1 MIRKTLSK
9 VCFFKALTQNEIDQ
23 ILSIARLQRFAAG
36 EVVFRRGEAGST
48 FFIVKSGRI
57 KIFTDIGGA
66 KKKTFAYLKKG
77 DFFGEMSL
85 LGVGARSASAQA
97 MEDSELIVISK
108 RNFRAL
114 VLQSPDFVVKLL
126 YTLADRLNKCDKE
139 IESMLYHNSLGR
151 LADAILDLVKD
162 KHTKPVKARISQTE
176 LAEYMGTTRVP
187 ACRAVSALKRSGV
200 IDYRRGEIVVLNMEK
215 LRSISGSEAG
225 PLHPPAHVHGKF

>member
-1 MIRKTLSK
+1 MILKTLKK
-9 VCFFKALTQNEIDQ
+9 VCFFKALTEKETDQ
-23 ILSIARLQRFAAG
+23 ILSIAKLRRYQAG
-36 EVVFRRGEAGST
+36 EMVFVREQPGST

-57 KIFTDIGGA
+57 KIFTAIGA
-66 KKKTFAYLKKG
+66 SKRKTFAYLKKG

-85 LGVGARSASAQA
+85 LGVQVRSASAQA
-97 MEDSELIVISK
+97 TEDSELLVISK

-114 VLQSPDFVVKLL
+114 VLQSPDFVIKLL
-126 YTLADRLNKCDKE
+126 YTLANRLNKCDKE

-162 KHTKPVKARISQTE
+162 KHSSPVKVRINQSE

-187 ACRAVSALKRSGV
+187 VCRAVSTLKRSGV
-200 IDYRRGEIVVLNMEK
+200 IDFSRGEITVLNMEK
-215 LRSISGSEAG
+215 LRSISGSAAG